1 MSLFDL
7 IGNQGVIINS
17 DENLTV
23 DAALDVTCSRLLAH
37 NKIEADYVDA
47 IKQKHKEIGAYYV
60 LAPKIAMPHARPED
74 GVNTAGLQVTV
85 FKNGVNLESKD
96 NGDVYFS
103 VTLAAIDSDSH
114 IQTIVALSELFQNDA
129 DVDAIIAAQNKK
141 DIEAILKKYLA
152 HKP

>member
-1 MSLFDL
+1 MSIFNL
-7 IGNQGVIINS
+7 IGENGIVIS
-17 DENLTV
+17 TESNLSV
-23 DAALDVTCSRLLAH
+23 NDALDITCSTL
-37 NKIEADYVDA
+37 IEQGKVEKSYLEA

-74 GVNTAGLQVTV
+74 GVNIAGLQVTV

-129 DVDAIIAAQNKK
+129 DVDAIIAAQNKE
-141 DIEAILKKYLA
+141 DIEAILKKY
-152 HKP
+152 

>member
-1 MSLFDL
+1 MSIFNL
-7 IGNQGVIINS
+7 IGENGIVIS
-17 DENLTV
+17 TESNLSV
-23 DAALDVTCSRLLAH
+23 NDALNITCSTL
-37 NKIEADYVDA
+37 IEQGKVEKSYLEA

-141 DIEAILKKYLA
+141 DIEAILKKY
-152 HKP
+152 